1 MRTFSTL
8 VFLIVFTAVSLLGQ
22 KPIEVYE
29 DTLQLVNAGI
39 PALTVNIPEVDY
51 NNTLRTWIRELESGT
66 KSKVLTE
73 GNNMSIFGANFK
85 DISPTP
91 VNVYSTLTN
100 KDTALILTVAF
111 ELRRDEY
118 VGKGSGETELSNAK
132 IYMFNFS
139 KNQYLEFANEE
150 LKAEQGKL
158 RAIEKDLSSLQSSE
172 SRIARSLA
180 RNNRNVLREK
190 EGLIALNNDLTT
202 ASAAIAEHTSLLATM
217 PEGTARDEKEK
228 YIKGLERDKRKL
240 QRTIRSSENRLK
252 KANNAIDKANR
263 DLPRNDKTQDR
274 IRQQIS
280 AQEAVVQQYTDKVN
294 RIRAYN

>member
-150 LKAEQGKL
+150 LKAEKGKL

-172 SRIARSLA
+172 SRIARSLS
-180 RNNRNVLREK
+180 RNNRNVVREK
-190 EGLIALNNDLTT
+190 ERLISLNNDLTT
-202 ASAAIAEHTSLLATM
+202 LSAAITEHSSQLATM
-217 PEGTARDEKEK
+217 PDGAARDEKEK
-228 YIKGLERDKRKL
+228 YIKGLEKDKKKL
-240 QRTIRSSENRLK
+240 QRAIRSSENRLK